1 MFFFDIG
8 LSLAHDYK
16 DKTKPWTS
24 SFFKAS
30 LYRTVFIVS
39 RWGRNSIKM
48 TSLTDPKYSGHQ
60 FLFKIEVLHF
70 SPDGELMCRQYYC
83 VHIQYNDLIFGYN
96 SSRSGQGTRNM
107 EVFLSLWSSSISVS
121 YVRSVH
127 NTFATILVEERLI
140 PFFNTMVNPFI

>member
-1 MFFFDIG
+1 MIIKIKLNHKLQAFLRPLCIV
-8 LSLAHDYK
+8 LY
-16 DKTKPWTS
+16 S
-24 SFFKAS
+24 SSPAEPEIRSKW
-30 LYRTVFIVS
+30 LLLRTQ
-39 RWGRNSIKM
+39 N
-48 TSLTDPKYSGHQ
+48 SGHQ